1 MILSGIFIFLILL
14 LLLVKVISFL
24 ARLWGGITA
33 LLIFFHLF
41 GFLIWLIFM
50 IVILEKR
57 IKNLHIKGPTI
68 FFYVTIH
75 LGFFLLFLPY
85 NYSQITLLSILCDCG
100 RLLLANLIINCIY
113 FFLISKVKS
122 KKLAWLFFIQYPVME
137 IVSLAPAIYGT
148 VALSVMFS

>member
-57 IKNLHIKGPTI
+57 IKNLH
-68 FFYVTIH
+68 
-75 LGFFLLFLPY
+75 
-85 NYSQITLLSILCDCG
+85 G
-100 RLLLANLIINCIY
+100 RL
-113 FFLISKVKS
+113 
-122 KKLAWLFFIQYPVME
+122 
-137 IVSLAPAIYGT
+137 
-148 VALSVMFS
+148 